1 MVQIQTARSGRAEL
15 SRVPYLPG
23 LDGLRALAVVAVMV
37 YHANHA
43 WLSGGFLGVE
53 VFFVISGYLITLLLV
68 GEYERDR
75 RVDLRSFWFRRF
87 RRLLPAVFVMLSG
100 LAVYMAIF
108 HPRPQGQTRGD
119 FLAGIFYGSNWYQ
132 ILVGQGYTAGE
143 AFAPLRHLWSLAVEE
158 QFYLLWP
165 LVMMLILARAST
177 RLPRVALWLFGVSVT
192 IALAVGVL
200 YASGDIAVK
209 CSSEAM
215 HGYWTIFGR
224 CVNINEALYLGTF
237 SRAGGLMMGAAFAMV
252 WRPVAILRGPL
263 RDKGRQLDLLAG
275 GGLAVIALLM
285 WKLTLS
291 ERGTEFGIRFDPW
304 LFRGGFFL
312 TGIATVLV
320 IAAATH
326 QLAATGTLLGNPLL
340 RWIGTRSYG
349 LYLYHWPIYQI
360 IREFAGVPLSVG
372 QFVLAMAIALP
383 ITEASYRFIETP
395 IRKGRLR
402 EVLSEA
408 NSTNPTSRV
417 QRRNLTVIIVSV
429 AGLTAT
435 AVYSF
440 AVADNLCVGDVA
452 CSIAAGHATDTTAPP
467 ATVAVTASP
476 TLPGATTPDAAS
488 TSTSTT
494 IDVATLPPLAI
505 GESVM
510 LGAKADL
517 EAGGLHVDAEES
529 RSGTQA
535 AELLE
540 QYRAAGTIGRT
551 VVIQSGTNGSVSS
564 ETYDRMMAAL
574 PQADTPTVVFLTIKA
589 PTDWATKNN
598 ERIRALPARYPWVT
612 IADWETASAGTKLCK
627 DGIHIACNGVEP
639 AMFYSNLIF
648 DAIGR
653 PELKYELTPP
663 ST

>member
-215 HGYWTIFGR
+215 HGYWIIFGR

-291 ERGTEFGIRFDPW
+291 EQGTEFGIRFDPW

-312 TGIATVLV
+312 TGIATVLI